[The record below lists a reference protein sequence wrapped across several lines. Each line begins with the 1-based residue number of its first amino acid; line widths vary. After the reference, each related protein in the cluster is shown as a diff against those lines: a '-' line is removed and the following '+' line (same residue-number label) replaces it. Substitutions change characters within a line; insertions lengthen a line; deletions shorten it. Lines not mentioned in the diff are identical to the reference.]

1 MKQIPN
7 LFGIV
12 ILFLAL
18 IVSEVNSEVSKEVSN
33 ISNYDESR
41 LLLLGFGDF
50 YTGDQYANFLVFFKE
65 YENQLIPVNSE
76 PKYNHSVI
84 YILMKV
90 ILLLKLRLNIRQI
103 LIIHKYKIQL
113 LNVNSKEKQIIIFI
127 SVICASIIT
136 SLMK

>member
-33 ISNYDESR
+33 TSNYDESR

-50 YTGDQYANFLVFFKE
+50 YTGDQYAKFF
-65 YENQLIPVNSE
+65 S
-76 PKYNHSVI
+76 
-84 YILMKV
+84 
-90 ILLLKLRLNIRQI
+90 
-103 LIIHKYKIQL
+103 
-113 LNVNSKEKQIIIFI
+113 IFQRI
-127 SVICASIIT
+127 
-136 SLMK
+136 